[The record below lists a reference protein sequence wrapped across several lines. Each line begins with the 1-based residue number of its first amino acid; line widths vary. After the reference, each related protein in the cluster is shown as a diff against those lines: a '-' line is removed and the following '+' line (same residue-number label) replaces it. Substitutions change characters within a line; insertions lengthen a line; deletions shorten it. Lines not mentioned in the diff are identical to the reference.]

1 MRFPERAL
9 KKPHEQP
16 FVPRLEDAPLL
27 LGRGR
32 FVDDARAPGAV
43 FAAFARSPYA
53 AANIRSVDTQ
63 AAAKQPGVLAVLTG
77 ADTRSIGNLARP
89 RPVEGRGGAK
99 MILSIWPALAERR
112 VVHVGQP
119 VAMVVAETPAQA
131 ADAAELVAV
140 DYEEVPAVVDVRDAD
155 ASGAPQVWP
164 EAPGNLA
171 LDWPGP
177 VSDDGSNAREVERI
191 FASAASRARVELTDQ
206 RIVVASLETRGATAS
221 YDKASD
227 ELTLRSC
234 SQGPGWLREMLTGAF
249 GLPPEKLRVI
259 TEDVGGA
266 FGMKSGAYPEY
277 AAMLFAARK
286 LGRPVHWMSSR
297 SEAFMSDNQGR
308 DMLLEGE
315 MALGPSGEFLA
326 LRVRVLA
333 NLGAFI
339 TNAGLV
345 TATNNL
351 GRCLSSVYRIPRI
364 QCDIRCL
371 YTNTVQVGPYRGAGR
386 PEANY
391 LVERLVDE
399 CARVTGIGPVEIRR
413 RNFIAPEAMP
423 YKTPVAVTYDT
434 GDFAAI
440 FEEALALGDYAGFE
454 QRRAQAAK
462 RGMRRGIGIS
472 CFLEHAGGVP
482 VESAAVRFPGGK
494 AVVALG
500 VQGTG
505 QGHATVYSRLAAK
518 QFGIDAGLVEV
529 KQGDSRLGVPSG
541 GTVASRSTMMA
552 GSALHRAVE
561 MAIAKGRKVAARI
574 FEATETDVGY
584 HDGVF
589 EIVGTDRRVSL
600 FEVAAKAAGTEGSLD
615 STAKVELP
623 PTFPNGCHIAE
634 VEIDPET
641 GVAGVVAYAAVDDC
655 GVVVDETLTEGQVSG
670 GLAQGLGQALL
681 EHGVYDRSSGQ
692 ILSGSFTDYAMP
704 RADHM
709 PPLAGA
715 FHPVPCT
722 TNPIGVKGVGEA
734 GTTGALAAIM
744 NAITDALPPG
754 APAIDM
760 PATPDKLWRAFR
772 ASRDS
777 GR

>member
-1 MRFPERAL
+1 
-9 KKPHEQP
+9 
-16 FVPRLEDAPLL
+16 V
-27 LGRGR
+27 
-32 FVDDARAPGAV
+32 
-43 FAAFARSPYA
+43 RSPHA
-53 AANIRSVDTQ
+53 AADIRSVDVG
-63 AAAKQPGVLAVLTG
+63 AALGQPGVLTVLSG
-77 ADTRSIGNLARP
+77 ADTRAIGNLARP
-89 RPVEGRGGAK
+89 RPVEGRNGAK
-99 MILSIWPALAERR
+99 MILSMWPALAERR

-119 VAMVVAETPAQA
+119 VAVVVAETGEQA

-140 DYEEVPAVVDVRDAD
+140 DYEERPAVVEVRDAD
-155 ASGAPQVWP
+155 APGAPQVWP
-164 EAPGNLA
+164 EAGGNLA

-177 VSDDGSNAREVERI
+177 VPDDGSNSREVEKI
-191 FASAASRARVELTDQ
+191 FRSAPRGASVALVNQ
-206 RIVVASLETRGATAS
+206 RIVVASLEPRGATAS
-221 YDKASD
+221 YDRATD

-234 SQGPGWLREMLTGAF
+234 SQGPGWLREMLAGAF

-277 AAMLFAARK
+277 AALLFAARK

-308 DMLLEGE
+308 DMVLEGE
-315 MALGPSGEFLA
+315 MALGADGEFLA
-326 LRVRVLA
+326 LRVKVLA

-345 TATNNL
+345 TATQNL

-399 CARVTGIGPVEIRR
+399 CARACGVDRVAIRR
-413 RNFIAPEAMP
+413 RNFIEAGAMP
-423 YKTPVAVTYDT
+423 YTTPVAVTYDT
-434 GDFAAI
+434 GEFAAI
-440 FEEALALGDYAGFE
+440 FDEALALADYAGFAK
-454 QRRAQAAK
+454 RREDAVK

-482 VESAAVRFPGGK
+482 VESAGLRFPGGDK

-505 QGHATVYSRLAAK
+505 QGHGTVYSRLAAK
-518 QFGIDAGLVEV
+518 HFGIDPKLVEV
-529 KQGDSRLGVPSG
+529 KQGDSRLAVPSG

-552 GSALHRAVE
+552 GSALYRAVE
-561 MAIAKGRKVAARI
+561 TAIAKGKKVAARI
-574 FEATETDVGY
+574 FEATEADIEY
-584 HDGVF
+584 RDGAFSV
-589 EIVGTDRRVSL
+589 VGTDRRISL
-600 FEVAAKAAGTEGSLD
+600 FDVAARASEAGESLD
-615 STAKVELP
+615 NAAKVELP

-641 GVAGVVAYAAVDDC
+641 GVARVVAYTAVDDC
-655 GVVVDETLTEGQVSG
+655 GVVLDETLTEGQVCG
-670 GLAQGLGQALL
+670 GLAQGIGQTLL
-681 EHGVYDRSSGQ
+681 EQGVYDRDSGQ

-709 PPLAGA
+709 PPLADA

-734 GTTGALAAIM
+734 GTTGALAAVM
-744 NAITDALPPG
+744 NAIADALPAG
-754 APAIDM
+754 AQAPDM
-760 PATPDKLWRAFR
+760 PATPDKLWRALGGQAR
-772 ASRDS
+772 RDS
-777 GR
+777 SR

>member
-1 MRFPERAL
+1 
-9 KKPHEQP
+9 
-16 FVPRLEDAPLL
+16 
-27 LGRGR
+27 
-32 FVDDARAPGAV
+32 
-43 FAAFARSPYA
+43 
-53 AANIRSVDTQ
+53 
-63 AAAKQPGVLAVLTG
+63 
-77 ADTRSIGNLARP
+77 
-89 RPVEGRGGAK
+89 
-99 MILSIWPALAERR
+99 
-112 VVHVGQP
+112 
-119 VAMVVAETPAQA
+119 MVVAETPAQA
-131 ADAAELVAV
+131 ADAAELVQV
-140 DYEEVPAVVDVRDAD
+140 DYEEAPAVADVRDAD
-155 ASGAPQVWP
+155 RPGAPQVWP

-177 VSDDGSNAREVERI
+177 VTDDGSNAREVERI
-191 FASAASRARVELTDQ
+191 FASAPKRARVELIDQ

-221 YDKASD
+221 YDQATD
-227 ELTLRSC
+227 ELTLRAC

-277 AAMLFAARK
+277 AAMLVAARK

-308 DMLLEGE
+308 DMFLEGE
-315 MALGPSGEFLA
+315 MALGADGGFLA
-326 LRVRVLA
+326 LRVKVRA

-345 TATNNL
+345 TATQNL

-399 CARVTGIGPVEIRR
+399 CARVAGMGPVESRR
-413 RNFIAPEAMP
+413 RNFIAPQAMP

-440 FEEALALGDYAGFE
+440 FEEALALADYAGFPA
-454 QRRAQAAK
+454 RREAAGR
-462 RGMRRGIGIS
+462 RGLKRGIGLS

-482 VESAAVRFPGGK
+482 VESAALRFPGGEQL
-494 AVVALG
+494 VVALG

-505 QGHATVYSRLAAK
+505 QGHGTVYSRLAAK
-518 QFGIDAGLVEV
+518 QFGIDAKLVEV

-552 GSALHRAVE
+552 GSALYRTIE
-561 MAIAKGRKVAARI
+561 TAIAKGRKVAARV
-574 FEATETDVGY
+574 FEATETDIEY
-584 HDGVF
+584 RDGEFSV
-589 EIVGTDRRVSL
+589 VGTDRRISL
-600 FEVAAKAAGTEGSLD
+600 FEVAARAAGTEESLD

-641 GVAGVVAYAAVDDC
+641 GVAAVVAYAAVDDC
-655 GVVVDETLTEGQVSG
+655 GVVLDETLTEGQVCG
-670 GLAQGLGQALL
+670 GLAQGIGQVLL
-681 EHGVYDRSSGQ
+681 EHGVYDRESGQ
-692 ILSGSFTDYAMP
+692 ILTGAFTDYAMP

-709 PPLAGA
+709 PPLTDA

-744 NAITDALPPG
+744 NAIADALPHG
-754 APAIDM
+754 AEVPDM

-772 ASRDS
+772 GQKR
-777 GR
+777 GRG

>member
-1 MRFPERAL
+1 
-9 KKPHEQP
+9 
-16 FVPRLEDAPLL
+16 V
-27 LGRGR
+27 
-32 FVDDARAPGAV
+32 
-43 FAAFARSPYA
+43 RSPYA
-53 AANIRSVDTQ
+53 AARIRSVDTAS
-63 AAAKQPGVLAVLTG
+63 AAAAPGILAVLTA
-77 ADTRSIGNLARP
+77 ADMRSVGNLARP
-89 RPVEGRGGAK
+89 RPVDGRGGAK
-99 MILSIWPALAERR
+99 MILSVWPALAGTA

-140 DYEEVPAVVDVRDAD
+140 EYEETAAVADVRDAD
-155 ASGAPQVWP
+155 AAGAPQVWP
-164 EAPGNLA
+164 EVPGNLA

-177 VSDDGSNAREVERI
+177 VPDDGSNAREVERI
-191 FASAASRARVELTDQ
+191 FAQAARRASVELVNQ

-221 YDKASD
+221 YDKAAD

-249 GLPPEKLRVI
+249 GVPPEKLRVI

-277 AAMLFAARK
+277 AAILVAAKMLA
-286 LGRPVHWMSSR
+286 RPVHWMSSR

-308 DMLLEGE
+308 DMLLRGE
-315 MALGPSGEFLA
+315 MALGPGGEFLA
-326 LRVRVLA
+326 LRVKVLA

-371 YTNTVQVGPYRGAGR
+371 YTNTLQVGPYRGAGR

-399 CARVTGIGPVEIRR
+399 CARVSGVDRVAIRR
-413 RNFIAPEAMP
+413 RNFIDPQAMP

-434 GDFAAI
+434 GEFGAI
-440 FEEALALGDYAGFE
+440 FEEALALADYAGFAK
-454 QRRAQAAK
+454 RREHSAK

-482 VESAAVRFPGGK
+482 VESAALRFPGGDK

-505 QGHATVYSRLAAK
+505 QGHGTVYSRLAAR
-518 QFGIDAGLVEV
+518 QFGIDAKHVEV

-552 GSALHRAVE
+552 GTALYRTIETV
-561 MAIAKGRKVAARI
+561 ISKGKKAAARV
-574 FEATETDVGY
+574 FEATEADIEYRNGEFSV
-584 HDGVF
+584 
-589 EIVGTDRRVSL
+589 VGTDRRLSL
-600 FEVAAKAAGTEGSLD
+600 FEVAAKAGGTSESLD

-641 GVAGVVAYAAVDDC
+641 GVADVVAYAAVDDC
-655 GVVVDETLTEGQVSG
+655 GVVLDETLTEGQVSG

-681 EHGVYDRSSGQ
+681 EQGVYDRESGQ

-744 NAITDALPPG
+744 NAIADALPEG
-754 APAIDM
+754 AKAPDM
-760 PATPDKLWRAFR
+760 PATPDKLWRAFN
-772 ASRDS
+772 ASR
-777 GR
+777 

>member
-1 MRFPERAL
+1 V
-9 KKPHEQP
+9 P
-16 FVPRLEDAPLL
+16 FIPRLEDAPLL
-27 LGRGR
+27 LGQGR
-32 FVDDARAPGAV
+32 FVDDGRSPGAA
-43 FAAFARSPYA
+43 FAAFVRSPYA
-53 AANIRSVDTQ
+53 AANIRSIDV
-63 AAAKQPGVLAVLTG
+63 AEASAQPGVLAVLTA
-77 ADTRSIGNLARP
+77 ADTKHLGNLARP

-99 MILSIWPALAERR
+99 MILSMWPALADKR

-119 VAMVVAETPAQA
+119 VAMIVAETPAQA
-131 ADAAELVAV
+131 ADAAELVQV
-140 DYEEVPAVVDVRDAD
+140 DYEEAPAVADVRDAD
-155 ASGAPQVWP
+155 RPGAPQVWP

-191 FASAASRARVELTDQ
+191 FASAPKRARVELIDQ

-221 YDKASD
+221 YDQATD
-227 ELTLRSC
+227 ELTLRAC

-277 AAMLFAARK
+277 AAMLVAARK

-308 DMLLEGE
+308 DMFLEGE
-315 MALGPSGEFLA
+315 MALGADGGFLA
-326 LRVRVLA
+326 LRVKVRA

-345 TATNNL
+345 TATQNL

-391 LVERLVDE
+391 LIERLVDE
-399 CARVTGIGPVEIRR
+399 CARVTGIGPVETRR
-413 RNFIAPEAMP
+413 RNFIAPQAMP

-440 FEEALALGDYAGFE
+440 FEEALALADYAGFPA
-454 QRRAQAAK
+454 RREAAGR
-462 RGMRRGIGIS
+462 RGLKRGIGLS

-482 VESAAVRFPGGK
+482 VESAALRFPGGDRLL
-494 AVVALG
+494 VALG

-505 QGHATVYSRLAAK
+505 QGHGTVYSRLAAK
-518 QFGIDAGLVEV
+518 QFGIDAKRVEV

-552 GSALHRAVE
+552 GSALYRTIE
-561 MAIAKGRKVAARI
+561 TAIAKGRKVAARV
-574 FEATETDVGY
+574 FEATETDIEY
-584 HDGVF
+584 RDGEFSV
-589 EIVGTDRRVSL
+589 VGTDRRISL
-600 FEVAAKAAGTEGSLD
+600 FEVAAKAAGTEESLD

-641 GVAGVVAYAAVDDC
+641 GVAAVVAYAAVDDC
-655 GVVVDETLTEGQVSG
+655 GVVLDETLTEGQVCG
-670 GLAQGLGQALL
+670 GLAQGIGQVLL
-681 EHGVYDRSSGQ
+681 EHGVYDRASGQ
-692 ILSGSFTDYAMP
+692 ILTGAFTDYAMP

-709 PPLAGA
+709 PPLADA

-744 NAITDALPPG
+744 NAIADALPHG
-754 APAIDM
+754 AEVPDM

-772 ASRDS
+772 GQKR
-777 GR
+777 GRG

>member
-1 MRFPERAL
+1 
-9 KKPHEQP
+9 
-16 FVPRLEDAPLL
+16 
-27 LGRGR
+27 
-32 FVDDARAPGAV
+32 
-43 FAAFARSPYA
+43 
-53 AANIRSVDTQ
+53 
-63 AAAKQPGVLAVLTG
+63 
-77 ADTRSIGNLARP
+77 
-89 RPVEGRGGAK
+89 
-99 MILSIWPALAERR
+99 MILSTWPALAEKR

-131 ADAAELVAV
+131 ADAAERVSV
-140 DYEEVPAVVDVRDAD
+140 GYEERPAVADVRDANEP
-155 ASGAPQVWP
+155 GAPQVWP

-177 VSDDGSNAREVERI
+177 APDPDGSNAREIERI
-191 FASAASRARVELTDQ
+191 FASAAHLARVSLVNQ
-206 RIVVASLETRGATAS
+206 RVIVASLETRGATAS
-221 YDKASD
+221 YDAQAD
-227 ELTLRSC
+227 AFTLRSC
-234 SQGPGWLREMLTGAF
+234 SQGPGWLREMLSGAF

-286 LGRPVHWMSSR
+286 LNRPVHWMSSR
-297 SEAFMSDNQGR
+297 SEAFMSDNQAR
-308 DMLLEGE
+308 DMILEGE
-315 MALGPSGEFLA
+315 MALGPKGEFLA
-326 LRVRVLA
+326 LRVKTLA
-333 NLGAFI
+333 NLGAFV

-345 TATNNL
+345 TTTQNF

-364 QCDIRCL
+364 QCDVRCL
-371 YTNTVQVGPYRGAGR
+371 YTNTVQTGPYRGAGR

-413 RNFIAPEAMP
+413 RNFIAPQAMP

-434 GDFAAI
+434 GDFGAI
-440 FEEALALGDYAGFE
+440 FEEALALADYAGFPG
-454 QRRAQAAK
+454 RREAAAR
-462 RGMRRGIGIS
+462 RGLKRGIGLS

-482 VESAAVRFPGGK
+482 VESAAMRFPGGDR

-505 QGHATVYSRLAAK
+505 QGHGTVYSRLAAR
-518 QFGIDAGLVEV
+518 QFGIDPKLVEV
-529 KQGDSRLGVPSG
+529 RQGDSRLGVQSG

-552 GSALHRAVE
+552 GSALYRAVE
-561 MAIAKGRKVAARI
+561 AVIAKGRKVAARV
-574 FEATETDVGY
+574 FEATEADIGY
-584 HDGVF
+584 RDGAF
-589 EIVGTDRRVSL
+589 EVVGTDRRVTL
-600 FEVAAKAAGTEGSLD
+600 FEVAAKAAAAGESLD

-641 GVAGVVAYAAVDDC
+641 GVAAVVAYTAVDDC
-655 GVVVDETLTEGQVSG
+655 GVVLDETLTEGQVCG

-681 EHGVYDRSSGQ
+681 EQGIYDRESGQ
-692 ILSGSFTDYAMP
+692 ILTGAFTDYAMP

-744 NAITDALPPG
+744 NAVADALPRG
-754 APAIDM
+754 AAVPDM
-760 PATPDKLWRAFR
+760 PATPDKLWRALR
-772 ASRDS
+772 EAEGRPLSS

>member
-1 MRFPERAL
+1 MAH
-9 KKPHEQP
+9 HEHP
-16 FVPRLEDAPLL
+16 FVPRIEDAPLL
-27 LGRGR
+27 RGEGR
-32 FVDDARAPGAV
+32 FVDDARSSGAA
-43 FAAFARSPYA
+43 FAAFVRSPHA
-53 AANIRSVDTQ
+53 SANIRSVDI
-63 AAAKQPGVLAVLTG
+63 AAAAGARGVLAVLSG
-77 ADTRSIGNLARP
+77 ADTRTVGNLARP

-99 MILSIWPALAERR
+99 MILSTWPALAERR

-131 ADAAELVAV
+131 TDAAELVAV
-140 DYEEVPAVVDVRDAD
+140 DYKETPAVVDVRDAD
-155 ASGAPQVWP
+155 AKGAPQVWP

-177 VSDDGSNAREVERI
+177 APDDGSNAREIERI
-191 FASAASRARVELTDQ
+191 FQSAAHVARVSLVNQ
-206 RIVVASLETRGATAS
+206 RVVVASLEPRGATAS
-221 YDKASD
+221 YDAARD

-234 SQGPGWLREMLTGAF
+234 SQGPGWLHEMLTGAF
-249 GLPPEKLRVI
+249 GLPPGKLRVI

-277 AAMLFAARK
+277 AAILVAARK
-286 LGRPVHWMSSR
+286 LNRPVHWMSSR

-308 DMLLEGE
+308 DMFLQGE
-315 MALGPSGEFLA
+315 MALSADGGFLA
-326 LRVRVLA
+326 LRVKVLA

-364 QCDIRCL
+364 QCDVNCL
-371 YTNTVQVGPYRGAGR
+371 YTNTVQTGPYRGAGR

-391 LVERLVDE
+391 LIERLVAE
-399 CARVTGIGPVEIRR
+399 CARVSGVDPVAIRR
-413 RNFIAPEAMP
+413 RNFIEAGAMP
-423 YKTPVAVTYDT
+423 YRTPVAVTYDT
-434 GDFAAI
+434 GDFRAI
-440 FEEALALGDYAGFE
+440 FDEALALADYAGFPE
-454 QRRAQAAK
+454 RREQAAK

-482 VESAAVRFPGGK
+482 VESAALRFPGGDK

-518 QFGIDAGLVEV
+518 QFGIDAKLVEV
-529 KQGDSRLGVPSG
+529 KQGDSRLAVPSG

-552 GSALHRAVE
+552 GSALYRSIEA
-561 MAIAKGRKVAARI
+561 AIAKGRKVAARI
-574 FEATETDVGY
+574 FEATEVDVGY

-589 EIVGTDRRVSL
+589 EVVGTDRRISL
-600 FEVAAKAAGTEGSLD
+600 FEVAAKATEAGESLD

-641 GVAGVVAYAAVDDC
+641 GVAEVVAYTAVDDC
-655 GVVVDETLTEGQVSG
+655 GVVLDETLTEAQVAG

-681 EHGVYDRSSGQ
+681 EHGVYDRESGQ
-692 ILSGSFTDYAMP
+692 LLTGAFMDYAMP

-709 PPLAGA
+709 PPIADA

-744 NAITDALPPG
+744 NAIADALPPG
-754 APAIDM
+754 AKAPDM
-760 PATPDKLWRAFR
+760 PATPDKLWRACR
-772 ASRDS
+772 
-777 GR
+777 GK

>member
-1 MRFPERAL
+1 M
-9 KKPHEQP
+9 
-16 FVPRLEDAPLL
+16 PRIEDAPLL
-27 LGRGR
+27 KGDGR
-32 FVDDARAPGAV
+32 FVDDTHAPGTV
-43 FAAFARSPYA
+43 FAAFVRSPHA
-53 AANIRSVDTQ
+53 SANVRSVDTGL
-63 AAAKQPGVLAVLTG
+63 ASKAPGVLAVLSG
-77 ADTRSIGNLARP
+77 ADTRAVGNLARP

-99 MILSIWPALAERR
+99 MILSTWPALAERR

-119 VAMVVAETPAQA
+119 VAMVVAETAAQA

-140 DYEEVPAVVDVRDAD
+140 DYEETPAVVDVRDA
-155 ASGAPQVWP
+155 AKPGAPQVWP
-164 EAPGNLA
+164 EAPGNAA

-177 VSDDGSNAREVERI
+177 APDDGSNAREVERI
-191 FASAASRARVELTDQ
+191 FQSAARRASVALVNQRV
-206 RIVVASLETRGATAS
+206 IVASLEPRGATAS
-221 YDKASD
+221 HDAARD

-234 SQGPGWLREMLTGAF
+234 SQGPGWLHEMLTGAF
-249 GLPPEKLRVI
+249 GLPPQKLRVI

-277 AAMLFAARK
+277 AAILVAAKK
-286 LGRPVHWMSSR
+286 LNRPVHWMSSR

-308 DMLLEGE
+308 DMFLQGE
-315 MALGPSGEFLA
+315 MALGADGEFLA
-326 LRVRVLA
+326 LRVKTLA

-345 TATNNL
+345 TATNNF

-364 QCDIRCL
+364 QCDVRCL
-371 YTNTVQVGPYRGAGR
+371 YTNTVQTGPYRGAGR

-391 LVERLVDE
+391 LIERLVDE
-399 CARVTGIGPVEIRR
+399 CARVCGVDPVAIRR
-413 RNFIAPEAMP
+413 RNFIEAGAMP

-434 GDFAAI
+434 GEFRAI
-440 FEEALALGDYAGFE
+440 FDEALALADHAGFP
-454 QRRAQAAK
+454 RRREQAAK
-462 RGMRRGIGIS
+462 RGKRRGIGIS

-482 VESAAVRFPGGK
+482 VESAALRFPGGDK

-505 QGHATVYSRLAAK
+505 QGHGTVYSRLAAK
-518 QFGIDAGLVEV
+518 QFGIDAKLVEV
-529 KQGDSRLGVPSG
+529 KQGDSRLAVPSG

-552 GSALHRAVE
+552 GSALYRSIEA
-561 MAIAKGRKVAARI
+561 AIAKGRKVAARV
-574 FEATETDVGY
+574 FEATEADIGY

-589 EIVGTDRRVSL
+589 DVVGTDRRISL
-600 FEVAAKAAGTEGSLD
+600 FQVAAKAAEAGESLD

-641 GVAGVVAYAAVDDC
+641 GVAEVVAYAAVDDC
-655 GVVVDETLTEGQVSG
+655 GVVLDETLTEGQVCG

-681 EHGVYDRSSGQ
+681 EHGVYDRESGQ
-692 ILSGSFTDYAMP
+692 LLTGAFMDYAMP

-709 PPLAGA
+709 PPIADA

-744 NAITDALPPG
+744 NAVADALPPG
-754 APAIDM
+754 AEAPDM
-760 PATPDKLWRAFR
+760 PATPDKLWRACR
-772 ASRDS
+772 SK
-777 GR
+777 

>member
-1 MRFPERAL
+1 
-9 KKPHEQP
+9 
-16 FVPRLEDAPLL
+16 V
-27 LGRGR
+27 
-32 FVDDARAPGAV
+32 
-43 FAAFARSPYA
+43 RSPYA
-53 AANIRSVDTQ
+53 SANIRSVDI
-63 AAAKQPGVLAVLTG
+63 AGASAQPGVLAVLTA
-77 ADTRSIGNLARP
+77 ADTGAIGNLARP

-99 MILSIWPALAERR
+99 MILSVWPALADKR

-119 VAMVVAETPAQA
+119 VAMVVADTPARA

-140 DYEEVPAVVDVRDAD
+140 DYEETPAVVEVGDAD
-155 ASGAPQVWP
+155 APGAPQVWP

-177 VSDDGSNAREVERI
+177 APDDGANAREIERI
-191 FASAASRARVELTDQ
+191 FAQAPRRASVDLVNQ
-206 RIVVASLETRGATAS
+206 RIIVASLEPRGATAS
-221 YDKASD
+221 YDRKSD

-277 AAMLFAARK
+277 AAMLVAARK

-297 SEAFMSDNQGR
+297 SEAFVSDNQGR
-308 DMLLEGE
+308 DMFLQGE
-315 MALGPSGEFLA
+315 MALAADGEFLA
-326 LRVRVLA
+326 LRVKVLA

-399 CARVTGIGPVEIRR
+399 CARVCGVDRVAIRR
-413 RNFIAPEAMP
+413 RNFIEAGAMP
-423 YKTPVAVTYDT
+423 YRTPVAVTYDT
-434 GDFAAI
+434 GEFAAI
-440 FEEALALGDYAGFE
+440 FDEALELADYAGFAK
-454 QRRAQAAK
+454 RREQAAR
-462 RGMRRGIGIS
+462 RGLARGIGIC

-482 VESAAVRFPGGK
+482 VESAALRFPGGDR

-518 QFGIDAGLVEV
+518 QFGIDPKLVEV

-552 GSALHRAVE
+552 GSALYRTIE
-561 MAIAKGRKVAARI
+561 TAIAKGKKIAARV
-574 FEATETDVGY
+574 FEATESDIEY
-584 HDGVF
+584 RDGAFSV
-589 EIVGTDRRVSL
+589 VGTDRRLSL
-600 FEVAAKAAGTEGSLD
+600 FEVAAKAAEAGESLD

-623 PTFPNGCHIAE
+623 PTFPNGCHVAE

-641 GVAGVVAYAAVDDC
+641 GAAEVVAYTAVDDC
-655 GVVVDETLTEGQVSG
+655 GVVLDETLTEGQVSG
-670 GLAQGLGQALL
+670 GLAQGIGQALL
-681 EHGVYDRSSGQ
+681 EHGVYERDSGQ

-734 GTTGALAAIM
+734 GTTGALAAVM
-744 NAITDALPPG
+744 NAVADALPPG
-754 APAIDM
+754 AKAPDM
-760 PATPDKLWRAFR
+760 PATADTLWRAFR
-772 ASRDS
+772 PSRDS